1 MILPEPEGRP
11 VWEPVLIALFLAVVI
26 VADGPEMLAAVQG
39 RMAITQVAR
48 CWLEIGAAAMMVWGL
63 GKSLYLAAVWTP
75 PSGGSA
81 AS

>member
-11 VWEPVLIALFLAVVI
+11 VWEPVLIALFLAAVI
-26 VADGPEMLAAVQG
+26 LADGREMLLALQG

-63 GKSLYLAAVWTP
+63 GKSLVLAAVWK
-75 PSGGSA
+75 PSDDSA